1 MTNLTVTLHYTP
13 VNGSRATHFFKGAV
27 QHGAASSLS
36 HKDKREKWV
45 CKCLSRKLFWS
56 GKKLKLNE
64 ETTVRRMKKSLG
76 YPEDQTNGG
85 ITASCPSLCCWTIEN
100 SVLSK
105 EENLQGREGKVSN
118 PVYPIWCGIT
128 SAPPIPRA
136 CTRLLGDW
144 RPGWLA
150 GVMPRCLT
158 TCQQQA
164 HRATSQYIQ
173 SFKTSSSYLRSPEK
187 SLDKYLPLFVCPTTH
202 QAQCTI
208 YSKSSINSCLSPDLS
223 QEASHTFQNLNS

>member
-1 MTNLTVTLHYTP
+1 M
-13 VNGSRATHFFKGAV
+13 
-27 QHGAASSLS
+27 
-36 HKDKREKWV
+36 
-45 CKCLSRKLFWS
+45 
-56 GKKLKLNE
+56 
-64 ETTVRRMKKSLG
+64 RRMKKSLG
-76 YPEDQTNGG
+76 CPEDQTNGG
-85 ITASCPSLCCWTIEN
+85 ITASWPSLCCWSIEN

-105 EENLQGREGKVSN
+105 AENPQGAEGRVSN

-136 CTRLLGDW
+136 STQLLGDC

-150 GVMPRCLT
+150 GAMPRCLT
-158 TCQQQA
+158 ACQQQA
-164 HRATSQYIQ
+164 LRATSQNIQ

-187 SLDKYLPLFVCPTTH
+187 SLDKYLPLLVCPTTH

-223 QEASHTFQNLNS
+223 QEASHTFQNPNPQFFIKIS